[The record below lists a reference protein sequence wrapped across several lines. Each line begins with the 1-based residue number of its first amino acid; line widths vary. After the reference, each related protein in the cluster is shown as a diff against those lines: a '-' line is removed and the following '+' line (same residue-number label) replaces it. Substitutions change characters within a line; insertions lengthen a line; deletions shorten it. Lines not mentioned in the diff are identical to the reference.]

1 MFLSRKAI
9 SMWNNINRCI
19 ILLRRKAP
27 SFREKVIV
35 LREQLLHAIE
45 ITSEKILPT
54 YLCHPGKMIDS
65 LKSLHVLGTLY
76 ADAQIGPIKIPAA
89 VLRNFS
95 HPESG
100 SHSSNH
106 VVFAVCRADC

>member
-1 MFLSRKAI
+1 
-9 SMWNNINRCI
+9 MWNNINKCI
-19 ILLRRKAP
+19 ILLRGKAP
-27 SFREKVIV
+27 SFWKKVIV

-76 ADAQIGPIKIPAA
+76 ADAQIGPIEIPAA

-95 HPESG
+95 HSESC
-100 SHSSNH
+100 SHPSNH
-106 VVFAVCRADC
+106 IVFAARRADC